1 MNILY
6 LITGLG
12 GGGAEKVVAG
22 LADEMSKL
30 GHQVKIAYL
39 KGQVIVC
46 PENSE
51 IELIN
56 LGLESVKNSKVA
68 YKNYKQLLK
77 EFQPDIVHAHMVH
90 ANIFARISRMFCPIP
105 KLVCTAHSNNEGGK
119 GRMLAYRL
127 THHLSDLTT
136 NVSLSASKN
145 FEALGA
151 VPKGGILTT
160 YNGIDL
166 NYFNKCKYEFNAIRS
181 NLGADAS
188 TTIFLAV
195 GRFHAAK
202 DYPNLLKAFS
212 IYLRQQERVDN
223 LRLYIAGDGDEQARW
238 ELNALIKK
246 YNLNNNVNLLGRRED
261 IPALMSI
268 ANFFVL
274 SSSYEGFGLVI
285 AEAMACGAFV
295 IATNSGGVAEV
306 MGDTGI
312 LVPPQ
317 NSEAL
322 AEALKQAVSKTP
334 LEIQENNFNARQR
347 VEELFSLEKSVQ
359 NWLKLYEQN

>member
-1 MNILY
+1 MKILY
-6 LITGLG
+6 VITGLG

-39 KGQVIVC
+39 KGQVIVY

-77 EFQPDIVHAHMVH
+77 EFQPNVVHAHMVH
-90 ANIFARISRMFCPIP
+90 ANIFARISRIFCPIP

-151 VPKGGILTT
+151 VPKHGITT
-160 YNGIDL
+160 VYNGINLARFHKSERSDREMRASLGLSDNDL
-166 NYFNKCKYEFNAIRS
+166 M
-181 NLGADAS
+181 
-188 TTIFLAV
+188 FLAV
-195 GRFHAAK
+195 GRLHEAK
-202 DYPNLLKAFS
+202 DYPNLFHAIEILLKQDDEHKNIHLF
-212 IYLRQQERVDN
+212 VV
-223 LRLYIAGDGDEQARW
+223 GDGDLKP
-238 ELNALIKK
+238 ELEKLLIDKK
-246 YNLNNNVNLLGRRED
+246 MNNQVHLLGRRND
-261 IPALMSI
+261 IPQLMSA
-268 ANFFVL
+268 ANLFVL
-274 SSSYEGFGLVI
+274 SSSFEGFGLVV
-285 AEAMACGAFV
+285 AEAMACNTFV
-295 IATNSGGVAEV
+295 VGTDCGGVKEV

-312 LVPPQ
+312 LVPPR
-317 NSEAL
+317 NSVDL
-322 AEALKQAVSKTP
+322 AEALMRAINLPADEVIQNNMKAIEHVNKNFDLQIIVEKW
-334 LEIQENNFNARQR
+334 LE
-347 VEELFSLEKSVQ
+347 
-359 NWLKLYEQN
+359 LYAS

>member
-1 MNILY
+1 MKILY
-6 LITGLG
+6 VITGLG

-51 IELIN
+51 IELID

-77 EFQPDIVHAHMVH
+77 GFQPDVVHAHMVH
-90 ANIFARISRMFCPIP
+90 ANIFARISRIFCPIP

-151 VPKGGILTT
+151 VPKHGITT
-160 YNGIDL
+160 VYNGINLARFHKSERSDQEMRASLGLSDNDL
-166 NYFNKCKYEFNAIRS
+166 M
-181 NLGADAS
+181 
-188 TTIFLAV
+188 FLAV
-195 GRFHAAK
+195 GRLHEAK
-202 DYPNLLKAFS
+202 DYPNLFHAIEILLK
-212 IYLRQQERVDN
+212 QDN
-223 LRLYIAGDGDEQARW
+223 KHKNIHLFVVGDGDLKP
-238 ELNALIKK
+238 ELEKLLIDKK
-246 YNLNNNVNLLGRRED
+246 MNNQVHLLGRRND
-261 IPALMSI
+261 IPQLMSA
-268 ANFFVL
+268 ANLFVL
-274 SSSYEGFGLVI
+274 SSSFEGFGLVV
-285 AEAMACGAFV
+285 AEAMACNTFV
-295 IATNSGGVAEV
+295 VGTDCGGVKEV
-306 MGDTGI
+306 MGDMGI
-312 LVPPQ
+312 LVPPR
-317 NSEAL
+317 NSLDL
-322 AEALKQAVSKTP
+322 AEALMRAINLPADEVIQNNMKAIEHVNKYFDLQIIVEKW
-334 LEIQENNFNARQR
+334 LE
-347 VEELFSLEKSVQ
+347 
-359 NWLKLYEQN
+359 LYAS

>member
-1 MNILY
+1 MKILY
-6 LITGLG
+6 VITGLG

-51 IELIN
+51 IELID

-68 YKNYKQLLK
+68 YKNYKLLVK

-90 ANIFARISRMFCPIP
+90 ANIFARISRIFCPIP

-151 VPKGGILTT
+151 VPKHGITT
-160 YNGIDL
+160 VYNGINLARFHKSERSDQEMRVSLGLSDNDL
-166 NYFNKCKYEFNAIRS
+166 M
-181 NLGADAS
+181 
-188 TTIFLAV
+188 FLAV
-195 GRFHAAK
+195 GRLHEAK
-202 DYPNLLKAFS
+202 DYPNLFHAIEILLKQDDEHKNIHLF
-212 IYLRQQERVDN
+212 VV
-223 LRLYIAGDGDEQARW
+223 GDGDLKP
-238 ELNALIKK
+238 ELEKLLIDKK
-246 YNLNNNVNLLGRRED
+246 MNNQVHLLGRRND
-261 IPALMSI
+261 IPQLMSA
-268 ANFFVL
+268 ANLFVL
-274 SSSYEGFGLVI
+274 SSSFEGFGLVV
-285 AEAMACGAFV
+285 AEAMACNTFV
-295 IATNSGGVAEV
+295 VGTDCGGVKEV
-306 MGDTGI
+306 MGDMGI
-312 LVPPQ
+312 LVPPR
-317 NSEAL
+317 NSVDL
-322 AEALKQAVSKTP
+322 AEALMRAINLPADEVIQNNMKAIEHVNKNFDLQIIVEKW
-334 LEIQENNFNARQR
+334 LE
-347 VEELFSLEKSVQ
+347 
-359 NWLKLYEQN
+359 LYAS